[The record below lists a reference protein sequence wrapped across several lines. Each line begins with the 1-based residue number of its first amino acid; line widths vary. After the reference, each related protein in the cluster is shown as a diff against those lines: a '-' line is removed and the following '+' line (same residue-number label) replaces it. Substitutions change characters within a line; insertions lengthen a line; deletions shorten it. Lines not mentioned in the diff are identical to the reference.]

1 VSSILVCDGIT
12 KRFGGLVALDNVSF
26 KVDAGEI
33 LGVIGPNGSGK
44 TTLINVISGLLK
56 PERGRVYF
64 NGRDITDLKPHE
76 RVALGI
82 SRIFQGSRV
91 YYYLPV
97 YYNVLL
103 TARSVLKD
111 SRLAKTRTTWALTL
125 TGLLSEAAELPT
137 RLTPYKLRMLE
148 LARAIVTRPRLILL
162 DEPFAGLSQEEVGN
176 VISIVEYFRRSGTTF
191 IIVEH
196 KLRYL
201 MKMTE
206 RVIVLNNGVKIFEG
220 PPKEAV
226 KNEEVIRAYLGVSI
240 GAST

>member
-44 TTLINVISGLLK
+44 TTLLNVISGLLK

-64 NGRDITDLKPHE
+64 NGTDITDLKPHE

>member
-1 VSSILVCDGIT
+1 MSSILVCDGIT

>member
-33 LGVIGPNGSGK
+33 FGVIGPNGSGK
-44 TTLINVISGLLK
+44 TTLLNVISGLLK

-64 NGRDITDLKPHE
+64 NGTDITDLKPHE

-111 SRLAKTRTTWALTL
+111 SRLAKARTTWALTL
-125 TGLLSEAAELPT
+125 TGLLSEVAELPT

-201 MKMTE
+201 MKMAE
-206 RVIVLNNGVKIFEG
+206 RVVVLNNGVKIFEG

>member
-1 VSSILVCDGIT
+1 MSEILACDGVT
-12 KRFGGLVALDNVSF
+12 KRFGGLIALDNVSF
-26 KVDAGEI
+26 RVSNGEI
-33 LGVIGPNGSGK
+33 FGVIGPNGSGK
-44 TTLINVISGLLK
+44 TTLLNVISGLLK
-56 PERGRVYF
+56 PEKGRVYF
-64 NGRDITDLKPHE
+64 NGIDITDLKPHE
-76 RVALGI
+76 RVAIGI
-82 SRIFQGSRV
+82 SRVFQGSRV

-111 SRLAKTRTTWALTL
+111 PRLARARTTWALTV
-125 TGLLSEAAELPT
+125 TGLLSEAAELPA

-162 DEPFAGLSQEEVGN
+162 DEPFAGLSQEEISN
-176 VISIVEYFRRSGTTF
+176 VISIIEYFRRSGTTF

-201 MKMTE
+201 MKIVD
-206 RVIVLNNGVKIFEG
+206 RVMVLNNGVKIFEG
-220 PPKEAV
+220 LPQEAV
-226 KNEEVIRAYLGVSI
+226 KNEDVVRAYLGVSA

>member
-1 VSSILVCDGIT
+1 MGSILECDGIT
-12 KRFGGLVALDNVSF
+12 KKFGGLIALDNVSF
-26 KVDAGEI
+26 KVDTGEI
-33 LGVIGPNGSGK
+33 FGIIGPNGSGK
-44 TTLINVISGLLK
+44 TTLLNVISGLLK

-64 NGRDITDLKPHE
+64 NGTDITNLKPHE

-82 SRIFQGSRV
+82 SRVFQGSRV

-97 YYNVLL
+97 YYNVVL

-111 SRLAKTRTTWALTL
+111 PRLARTRTTWALTL
-125 TGLLSEAAELPT
+125 TGLLSEVAELPT

-162 DEPFAGLSQEEVGN
+162 DEPFAGLSQEEIEN
-176 VISIVEYFRRSGTTF
+176 FISIVDYFRRSGTTF

-201 MKMTE
+201 MKIAD

-226 KNEEVIRAYLGVSI
+226 KNEEVIRAYLGVAV
-240 GAST
+240 GAGT